1 MNAAETAMQATYLRY
16 ERSAPRAVVAASPGR
31 LGVRGFTLIE
41 LVVTIVIVAI
51 LATIAFPSMG
61 NLIVRHR
68 VQDAGSD
75 IFAALLKTR
84 SEALKRNANV
94 SLIPV
99 SGTDWTTG
107 WEIPDPVTAG
117 NYLDV
122 HQPLKKVTVTTTGPA
137 PIIYQST
144 GRISGGV
151 GPTFTVSG
159 SNGSYTY
166 NSCVRVDPSGR
177 PYTLGTSQGTS
188 C

>member
-1 MNAAETAMQATYLRY
+1 MNAAETAMQATYLLY
-16 ERSAPRAVVAASPGR
+16 ERSAPCAVVAASPGR

-75 IFAALLKTR
+75 LFAALIKTR
-84 SEALKRNANV
+84 SEALKRNVDV

-99 SGTDWTTG
+99 AGTDWTTG
-107 WEIPDPVTAG
+107 WEIPDPANVG
-117 NYLDV
+117 SYVDV
-122 HQPLKKVTVTTTGPA
+122 HQSVKLVTITTTGPA
-137 PIIYQST
+137 PIIYQAS

-151 GPTFTVSG
+151 GPTFTVSA